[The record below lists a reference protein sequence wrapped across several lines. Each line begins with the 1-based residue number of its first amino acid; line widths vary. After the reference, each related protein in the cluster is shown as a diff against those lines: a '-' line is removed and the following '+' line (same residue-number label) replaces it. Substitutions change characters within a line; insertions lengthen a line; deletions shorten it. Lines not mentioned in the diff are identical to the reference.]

1 MSIESSAEC
10 THLIGLEFY
19 VYCESDMDMP
29 AIEMS
34 NPNAGEENVQNNGEE
49 YDDTVLD
56 NNQPLDEANYEVPV
70 APVLSGPPG
79 SSAQEDTY
87 QELQ

>member
-1 MSIESSAEC
+1 MEMS
-10 THLIGLEFY
+10 T
-19 VYCESDMDMP
+19 
-29 AIEMS
+29 IEMS
-34 NPNAGEENVQNNGEE
+34 NLNTGDENVQNNGEE

-70 APVLSGPPG
+70 LSGPPG
-79 SSAQEDTY
+79 SSAQEETY

>member
-1 MSIESSAEC
+1 
-10 THLIGLEFY
+10 
-19 VYCESDMDMP
+19 MDMS

-34 NPNAGEENVQNNGEE
+34 NKNAGDENVPNYGEE

-56 NNQPLDEANYEVPV
+56 NNQPLDEAGYKVPV
-70 APVLSGPPG
+70 EPVSSGPPG
-79 SSAQEDTY
+79 SSAQEETY